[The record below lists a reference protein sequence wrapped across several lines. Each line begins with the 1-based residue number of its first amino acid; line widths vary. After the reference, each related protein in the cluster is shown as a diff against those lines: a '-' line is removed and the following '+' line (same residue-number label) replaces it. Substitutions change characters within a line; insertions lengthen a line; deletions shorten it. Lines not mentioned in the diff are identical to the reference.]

1 MAKLGELMKSV
12 GVQNHPD
19 WFHSV
24 ELLHWPMPHQ
34 LDVLKKYAGNM
45 RYGDWGEP
53 GVGKTFP
60 AQVHAV
66 LMASLGNKTVFVMPP
81 KLIDQFHEE
90 LKDYFSGIEK
100 HLHIDHL
107 DVPADKKAKLMSK
120 WDLIG
125 WPDILLL
132 SYDVYR
138 MLNDKSPK
146 KKIGAN
152 LWFMEDGSS
161 FYDADGVVKDKRAQ
175 PFTKDGREINTRGM
189 ARNNHQFRL
198 KKAGYNVLFFDE
210 AHALCGVDSI
220 LSESVHEMAS
230 AGSDDVAVYLMTG
243 TPVPTHLHD
252 VYGLLRLVNPEAYGN
267 KASFIRQ
274 HCITQPFTINN
285 GKREITVQQIVG
297 YKDTDK
303 VFEALYKNATRTQ
316 KRDVIP
322 LPEPMI
328 SQIRVRLAGAHK
340 RLYTKIIRDQ
350 FAVLGETVLAPD
362 NQSALRHLALQ
373 LISCPEQFDDT
384 GKITAD
390 NEVAKAADDVLEM
403 VNLAENKIII
413 FAFYK
418 KTIEFLAERYAQ
430 WNPAV
435 VYGESTSSKEDIERF
450 KTDPNCRVAVVNWV
464 SGGAGL
470 NLQVAHHILFY
481 ECPTSPKHAKQAI
494 ARCDRTGQAHIV
506 NVYFLRVMQTL
517 SDKNFKNLL
526 KNEESNNQAV
536 RDKRDLLHELLG

>member
-1 MAKLGELMKSV
+1 MAKLNELMESV
-12 GVQNHPD
+12 GVVNYPA
-19 WFHSV
+19 WFHEV
-24 ELLHWPMPHQ
+24 PLLHWPKPHQ
-34 LDVLKKYAGNM
+34 IDVVKKYAENM
-45 RYGDWGEP
+45 RYGDWGEV

-60 AQVHAV
+60 AQIHAV
-66 LMASLGNKTVFVMPP
+66 LMAALGNKTVFVMPP
-81 KLIDQFHEE
+81 KLIDQFQEE
-90 LKDYFSGIEK
+90 LKDFFIGIEK
-100 HLHIDHL
+100 HMHINHL
-107 DVPADKKAKLMSK
+107 DVAADKKVERMAE
-120 WDLIG
+120 WDRSG
-125 WPDILLL
+125 WPDILVL

-152 LWFMEDGSS
+152 LWFQHDGTPY
-161 FYDADGVVKDKRAQ
+161 FTADGAIADKGSR
-175 PFTKDGREINTRGM
+175 PFTKDGREINARGM
-189 ARNNHQFRL
+189 ARNTNQFRL
-198 KKAGYNVLFFDE
+198 KKAGYCVLFFDE

-220 LSESVHEMAS
+220 LSESVHQMAS
-230 AGSDDVAVYLMTG
+230 AGEDDVAVYLMSG

-252 VYGLLRLVNPEAYGN
+252 VYGLLRLVNPDAYSN
-267 KASFIRQ
+267 KASFMRQ
-274 HCITQPFTINN
+274 HAVTSPFQMQV
-285 GKREITVQQIVG
+285 GKREITVHQVTG

-303 VFEALYKNATRTQ
+303 VYAALYKNATRTQ
-316 KRDVIP
+316 KRDVTA

-350 FAVLGETVLAPD
+350 FAVLGTTVLAPD

-373 LISCPEQFDDT
+373 LISSPEQFDDT

-390 NEVAKAADDVLEM
+390 NEVAKACDDLVATI
-403 VNLAENKIII
+403 NPAEHKIII
-413 FAFYK
+413 FAYYK
-418 KTIEFLAERYAQ
+418 KVIEFLAERYAE

-435 VYGESTSSKEDIERF
+435 VYGDSTSGKADIERF
-450 KTDPNCRVAVVNWV
+450 KHDPDCRIAVVNWV

-470 NLQVAHHILFY
+470 NLQVAHHIIFY

-494 ARCDRTGQAHIV
+494 GRCDRTGQANIV

-517 SDKNFKNLL
+517 SDRNFKNLL

-536 RDKRDLLHELLG
+536 RDTKDLLHELLG